1 MIILNTLF
9 PLFALLTLGK
19 LLKLKNITT
28 DSFLKTADKL
38 VYYIFFPVMLFWKVG
53 GSTTG
58 KDSSAGLCLAA
69 FLAVVFV
76 FTASLI
82 YIRKGGVDSFGAG
95 SFSQASYRFN
105 TYIGMAIVVT
115 VLGEEGVRH
124 FGVLIGF
131 LIPSINVMAVSVL
144 VWYARKNLAVGEK
157 VLFFIRALVSNPLI
171 LGCAGGI
178 LVSRA
183 GLAFPGFINN
193 TFALVSSVTLPLAL
207 ISIGGTLSFKGVA
220 QHGRQALAASMFKL
234 VALPL
239 TGFVFLKGFGVAG
252 VPFKTGMIFFCLP
265 TSTALY
271 VLSAQLNSDLEL
283 ASTAIMMSTLL
294 SFFSLSVALI
304 L

>member
-9 PLFALLTLGK
+9 PLFALLALGCI
-19 LLKLKNITT
+19 LKQRGLT
-28 DSFLKTADKL
+28 SEMFLKTADKL

-53 GSTTG
+53 SSTVG
-58 KDSSAGLCLAA
+58 GASSIGLCLAG
-69 FLAVVFV
+69 FLAVFTVFLL
-76 FTASLI
+76 SLF
-82 YIRKGGVDSFGAG
+82 YIAKGGVPGSGAG

-105 TYIGMAIVVT
+105 TYIGMAIVVA

-124 FGVLIGF
+124 FGILIGF

-144 VWYARKNLAVGEK
+144 IWYSDQTLSVNERIR
-157 VLFFIRALVSNPLI
+157 FFVRALLSNPLI

-183 GLAFPGFINN
+183 GLIFPEFLNN
-193 TFALVSSVTLPLAL
+193 TFALISSVTLPLAL
-207 ISIGGTLSFKGVA
+207 ISIGGTLSFSGIA
-220 QHGRQALAASMFKL
+220 RHGRQALNASLFKL
-234 VALPL
+234 VALPF
-239 TGFVFLKGFGVAG
+239 TGFILLKVFGVSG
-252 VPFKTGMIFFCLP
+252 VAFKTGMIFFCLP

-283 ASTAIMMSTLL
+283 ASTAIMVSTLL
-294 SFFSLSVALI
+294 SFVSLSVALV